1 LAGPSADDGWQ
12 PSEDDTARV
21 DAQLERWRQGDV
33 GRPGI
38 NVHVGNV
45 AVPLVV
51 EDRDALEEDHE
62 GGEVRAI
69 LSDVEAVAIVS
80 QTCDVVRSCAQ
91 RPFVKVSPVVTLTG
105 ELLANAS
112 AGRVPRYAALP
123 GLGAD
128 VFADLDRCTTITKS
142 TLAGMNHER
151 GCPDDKSIADF
162 GEAVGRHHERYAF
175 PDFVERALGPLSSQM
190 AKRARKNS
198 PEGRC
203 VDSLVE
209 VRAVAT
215 PEWDSDEPI
224 TIDGDLSEAPWSRAT
239 AHARLAR
246 LHQDQVITGY
256 HAAVDPRAL
265 GLDIVAL
272 ILLNVDQHAW
282 RLARDQLLQ
291 VNGLEYLAFTSGD
304 FDMVA
309 LVRAPDIPHLR
320 DVVLVE
326 IQAITEVRNTETIF
340 VLDEL
345 GRPLGSG

>member
-1 LAGPSADDGWQ
+1 MAGPSADDGWQ

-224 TIDGDLSEAPWSRAT
+224 TIDLTFIVDEAHLPVTDDTDAQVSDAVAALIAAPRKPEDVAAELEKPGLTDADRSALWVKLAQAWTELVKVDEHPRVAAVNGDVESEASYPLSKVRSSV
-239 AHARLAR
+239 RL
-246 LHQDQVITGY
+246 D
-256 HAAVDPRAL
+256 
-265 GLDIVAL
+265 LD
-272 ILLNVDQHAW
+272 
-282 RLARDQLLQ
+282 
-291 VNGLEYLAFTSGD
+291 
-304 FDMVA
+304 
-309 LVRAPDIPHLR
+309 HLS
-320 DVVLVE
+320 D
-326 IQAITEVRNTETIF
+326 
-340 VLDEL
+340 
-345 GRPLGSG
+345 G